1 MPRIRLDALCLS
13 PLSLHSA
20 GLAPDAA
27 HISVAVTVQP
37 KIRLNVKIFVCRCP
51 VPHSAIVPLG
61 IYKTLEVEI
70 AI

>member
-27 HISVAVTVQP
+27 HISVAVNIQP

-51 VPHSAIVPLG
+51 VPHSAIVPRG